1 KKIFTDASKAD
12 YIGFRAVFQY
22 IAPRLLRV
30 LCVWRVRRREIC
42 LLFPRRAGG
51 TGGTLSINRNTV
63 YNDRL
68 FHHIPERNNV
78 STHGTAHQAPPY
90 VSS

>member
-1 KKIFTDASKAD
+1 ASKAD
-12 YIGFRAVFQY
+12 YIGFRAVFQH

>member
-1 KKIFTDASKAD
+1 MNKNKDRRASA
-12 YIGFRAVFQY
+12 AV
-22 IAPRLLRV
+22 IPA
-30 LCVWRVRRREIC
+30 
-42 LLFPRRAGG
+42 RAGG

>member
-1 KKIFTDASKAD
+1 
-12 YIGFRAVFQY
+12 
-22 IAPRLLRV
+22 
-30 LCVWRVRRREIC
+30 
-42 LLFPRRAGG
+42 GG